1 METGLLRRS
10 VWLLAMGAAVA
21 VSWWGI
27 RSVMHGAVDDPP
39 QALLITAGAASPP
52 APPPKAAPGTTPPP
66 RTPTP
71 SPPASTGTGGQNP
84 DGHSGGPATPPGT
97 NDPGS
102 GPSRSTGNTPSPSRS
117 TPRGET
123 RSRVTEGGTVTF
135 SVGKDSAS
143 LLTAAPAPGWSVQ
156 RWVQDKWIRVTF
168 TRGSAS
174 VSVFC
179 VWHDQAPTI
188 TTDPA

>member
-39 QALLITAGAASPP
+39 QALLIRAGASSP
-52 APPPKAAPGTTPPP
+52 APPPKPPPSTAPSP
-66 RTPTP
+66 RTPTA
-71 SPPASTGTGGQNP
+71 SPPASAGVPGP
-84 DGHSGGPATPPGT
+84 DGRSGDPGTPPGT
-97 NDPGS
+97 NGPGN
-102 GPSRSTGNTPSPSRS
+102 GPSRSAGNTPSPSQS
-117 TPRGET
+117 TPRGDT
-123 RSRVTEGGTVTF
+123 QSRVTEGGTVTF
-135 SVGKDSAS
+135 AVRKDSAS
-143 LLTAAPAPGWSVQ
+143 LVTASPAPGWSVQ

-168 TRGSAS
+168 TRGSTS

-188 TTDPA
+188 TTDPT

>member
-1 METGLLRRS
+1 MESGLLRRS

-39 QALLITAGAASPP
+39 QALLITAGASPPASPPKPPPSTAPAPHDPNASPP
-52 APPPKAAPGTTPPP
+52 AGAGAQSPGG
-66 RTPTP
+66 R
-71 SPPASTGTGGQNP
+71 
-84 DGHSGGPATPPGT
+84 SGDPATPPTSNGPST
-97 NDPGS
+97 
-102 GPSRSTGNTPSPSRS
+102 GPSRSTGNTPSPSPSQSQGDRQ
-117 TPRGET
+117 
-123 RSRVTEGGTVTF
+123 SRVTEGGTVTF

-143 LLTAAPAPGWSVQ
+143 LVAASPAPGWSMQ
-156 RWVQDKWIRVTF
+156 HWVQDKWIRVIF
-168 TRGSAS
+168 TRGSTS

>member
-27 RSVMHGAVDDPP
+27 RSVMHGAGDDPP
-39 QALLITAGAASPP
+39 QALLITAGASAP
-52 APPPKAAPGTTPPP
+52 APPPKHSPSTSPPP
-66 RTPTP
+66 HAPSASP
-71 SPPASTGTGGQNP
+71 SPPAGAGARGQGDRSNDP
-84 DGHSGGPATPPGT
+84 GTPPGT
-97 NDPGS
+97 NGPSS
-102 GPSRSTGNTPSPSRS
+102 GPSRSTGNTPSPSLS
-117 TPRGET
+117 APRGDT
-123 RSRVTEGGTVTF
+123 QSRVTEGGTVTF
-135 SVGKDSAS
+135 AVRKDSAS
-143 LLTAAPAPGWSVQ
+143 LLTASPAPGWSVQ
-156 RWVQDKWIRVTF
+156 RWEEAKWIRVTF
-168 TRGSAS
+168 TRGSRS